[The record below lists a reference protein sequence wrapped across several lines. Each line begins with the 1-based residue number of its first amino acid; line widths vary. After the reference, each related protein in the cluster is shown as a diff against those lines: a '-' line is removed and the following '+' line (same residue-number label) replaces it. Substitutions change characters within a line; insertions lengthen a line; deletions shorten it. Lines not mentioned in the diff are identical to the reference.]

1 MPIEVTCT
9 GCERRLRVPDKV
21 AGKRIK
27 CPKCE
32 AVLRVPEGSGEEEP
46 ADEEKMVVAE
56 PEPVAKKPEPVA
68 KKPAPEPEPEPTL
81 PDRWYLKTEDSEDY
95 GPVPKDELDQWM
107 EEGRVTSDCQVLQD
121 GAEQWQWATDIY
133 PELESPEA
141 VPPPSPTPPVNP
153 PAVAEAAAAEA
164 PTAEANAFAFAAAD
178 ASPSLR
184 GKGRRRVRKVVKKP
198 QAAPAVPAPSTVED
212 AAEIEQSSK
221 SKVVAGLLGIFLGAY
236 GVHRFYLGYT
246 GLGLIML
253 FTLGGC
259 GIWSLIDAILVF
271 LGKVPDVHG
280 RPLRD

>member
-1 MPIEVTCT
+1 
-9 GCERRLRVPDKV
+9 
-21 AGKRIK
+21 
-27 CPKCE
+27 
-32 AVLRVPEGSGEEEP
+32 
-46 ADEEKMVVAE
+46 
-56 PEPVAKKPEPVA
+56 
-68 KKPAPEPEPEPTL
+68 
-81 PDRWYLKTEDSEDY
+81 
-95 GPVPKDELDQWM
+95 M

-121 GAEQWQWATDIY
+121 GAEQWQWATGIY
-133 PELESPEA
+133 PELEGPEA

-153 PAVAEAAAAEA
+153 PPAAA
-164 PTAEANAFAFAAAD
+164 ANAFAFAAAD

-184 GKGRRRVRKVVKKP
+184 AKGRRRVVRKVVKKP
-198 QAAPAVPAPSTVED
+198 QTAPAAPAPSTVED

-221 SKVVAGLLGIFLGAY
+221 SKLVAGLLGIFLGAY